1 MYNLYQDDDYF
12 YIGRSL
18 HQPATT
24 SLFVKSCLDR
34 LPHPLFYCCAFF
46 TALFLVTDIYKGG
59 ELFDEIMKRTKFQEA
74 DAASLINQL
83 LSCIN
88 YCHKQNLVHR
98 DLKPENIL
106 LGTYALTNDE
116 EIVFVVV

>member
-1 MYNLYQDDDYF
+1 MNAHLTLPF
-12 YIGRSL
+12 YYHLLSI
-18 HQPATT
+18 A
-24 SLFVKSCLDR
+24 
-34 LPHPLFYCCAFF
+34 
-46 TALFLVTDIYKGG
+46 VTDIYKGG

-106 LGTYALTNDE
+106 LGTLCAIDRS
-116 EIVFVVV
+116 IVCDCVLH